1 MKLTTRHTG
10 ILRLFG
16 KNLKT
21 ARKRRYPSAQQ
32 FAHKLGLEPHTYRM
46 YERGKSEPNFETL
59 TRICEEL
66 GITPNELLP
75 AASGRQRP
83 SQAASA

>member
-1 MKLTTRHTG
+1 MKLTQRHAR

-16 KNLKT
+16 KNLKI
-21 ARKRRYPSAQQ
+21 ARARRYTSAQK
-32 FAHKLGLEPHTYRM
+32 FAERLGLEPHTYRT
-46 YERGKSEPNFETL
+46 YERGTSEPNFETL

-66 GITPNELLP
+66 GVTPNELLP
-75 AASGRQRP
+75 AASGQQRP